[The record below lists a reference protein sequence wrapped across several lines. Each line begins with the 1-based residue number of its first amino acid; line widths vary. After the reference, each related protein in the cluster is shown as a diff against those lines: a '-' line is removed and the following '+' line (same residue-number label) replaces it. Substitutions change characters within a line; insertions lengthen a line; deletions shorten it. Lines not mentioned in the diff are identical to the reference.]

1 MLVAASASA
10 LAQSAPLHR
19 YSVVV
24 GETLDILQVR
34 ACFDG
39 LPPALLIAETS
50 GARSYLE
57 SMQLDGRSIEPD
69 DGQQVSLAGA
79 AANACVDYRVRLR
92 PAQSPAQTGGPETRR
107 IGRDLLTSIGDWLWR
122 PAELAD
128 GADIELVFRLPPG
141 MDVSAPWQRIAS
153 ADGRPGFRLGPGP
166 ASWPG
171 VVAFGGFAIQRIE
184 VPGAT
189 LELALLDG
197 PPPEHQAR
205 MQGWIERAAR
215 HVTHAFGRFPVAR
228 LQIIVA
234 PTTQGSGPVPW
245 AYVARGGGPAVHLF
259 INPAHPAAAFERD
272 WTATHEMAH
281 LFLPYV
287 APPDA
292 WLFEGLPTYLQN
304 LLMVRGGA
312 LAVEEGWK
320 RMIVGFQR
328 GERSGSGLSVAQA
341 SERVGVG
348 GNYLRVYW
356 AGAAM
361 MLEADLRLREQS
373 QGRQSLDTALAGL
386 AECCLS
392 GERRWSADEVIAR
405 LDALT
410 GSTVFSDV
418 AREQFASAGFPDFKR
433 TLVRAGVTV
442 SGGEVVLNP
451 SAPGAPF
458 RELLM
463 RPQN

>member
-1 MLVAASASA
+1 MLVAICAATASRA
-10 LAQSAPLHR
+10 APLHR
-19 YSVVV
+19 YDVAID
-24 GETLDILQVR
+24 GTLEILQVR

-39 LPPALLIAETS
+39 EPPTALVAETS
-50 GARSYLE
+50 GARAYLE
-57 SMQLDGRSIEPD
+57 SMQVDGRPVEPES
-69 DGQQVSLAGA
+69 GEQLSLAGA
-79 AANACVDYRVRLR
+79 AADACVDYRVRLR

-107 IGRDLLTSIGDWLWR
+107 VGRDMLTAIGDWLWR
-122 PAELAD
+122 PADLAD

-141 MDVSAPWQRIAS
+141 MEVSAPWQRMPS
-153 ADGRPGFRLGPGP
+153 ADGRPRFRIGPGP

-171 VVAFGGFAIQRIE
+171 VVAFGGFEIQRIQ

-189 LELALLDG
+189 LNLALLDG

-205 MQGWIERAAR
+205 MQRWIERAAR
-215 HVTHAFGRFPVAR
+215 HLTHAYGRFPVAS
-228 LQIIVA
+228 LQVIVA

-259 INPAHPAAAFERD
+259 INPAHSPGAFDRD

-281 LFLPYV
+281 LFLPYI
-287 APPDA
+287 AAPDA
-292 WLFEGLPTYLQN
+292 WLFEGLPTYMQN

-312 LAVEEGWK
+312 IPVEEGWR

-328 GERSGSGLSVAQA
+328 GERSGSGLSVARA

-373 QGRQSLDTALAGL
+373 RGAQSLDAVLAGL

-392 GERRWSADEVIAR
+392 GERRWSAEEVVAR
-405 LDALT
+405 LDELA
-410 GSTVFSDV
+410 GVSIFGDV
-418 AREQFASAGFPDFKR
+418 MREQLARAGFPDFR
-433 TLVRAGVTV
+433 RVLVRAGVTV
-442 SGGEVVLNP
+442 RGGEVVLDP
-451 SAPGAPF
+451 AAPGAAA
-458 RELLM
+458 REALM
-463 RPQN
+463 LPRN

>member
-1 MLVAASASA
+1 MVAASASA
-10 LAQSAPLHR
+10 LAQAAPLHR
-19 YSVVV
+19 YSVEV
-24 GETLDILQVR
+24 GDTLEILQVR

-39 LPPALLIAETS
+39 NPPASLVAETS
-50 GARSYLE
+50 GARAYLE
-57 SMQLDGRSIEPD
+57 TMHLDGRPIEPD
-69 DGQQVSLAGA
+69 SGQQVSLAGA
-79 AANACVDYRVRLR
+79 EANACVDYRVRLR
-92 PAQSPAQTGGPETRR
+92 PAQTPAQTGGPETRR
-107 IGRDLLTSIGDWLWR
+107 IGRDMLTSIGDWLWR

-128 GADIELVFRLPPG
+128 GADIELVFRLPAG
-141 MDVSAPWQRIAS
+141 IEVSAPWRRLV
-153 ADGRPGFRLGPGP
+153 ADAGRPTFRIGPTP

-184 VPGAT
+184 VPGVT
-189 LELALLDG
+189 LSLALLDG

-215 HVTHAFGRFPVAR
+215 HVTRAYGRFPVAS
-228 LQIIVA
+228 LQVIVA

-259 INPAHPAAAFERD
+259 INPSHQPAAFDRD

-281 LFLPYV
+281 LLLPYV

-292 WLFEGLPTYLQN
+292 WLFEGLPTYMQN
-304 LLMVRGGA
+304 VLMVRGGA
-312 LAVEEGWK
+312 IAVAEGWK

-328 GERSGSGLSVAQA
+328 GERSGAGLSVAQA

-373 QGRQSLDTALAGL
+373 QDKQSLDTALAGL

-392 GERRWSADEVIAR
+392 GERRWSAEEVVDK
-405 LDALT
+405 LDAVT

-418 AREQFASAGFPDFKR
+418 VREQFASAGFPDFKR
-433 TLVRAGVTV
+433 ALVRAGVTV
-442 SGGEVVLNP
+442 RDGEVVLDP
-451 SAPGAPF
+451 SAPDAPF
-458 RELLM
+458 REALM
-463 RPQN
+463 SPAH